1 MCKFGNFE
9 IGLTLETQQTITPTM
24 LETNTYLD
32 TFDSKND
39 VYNSIASLE
48 EYKEKDTFSF
58 SWSRGS
64 YGNSLKNTIMRNKAS
79 HYINI

>member
-9 IGLTLETQQTITPTM
+9 IGLTLETQRPITPEM
-24 LETNTYLD
+24 SETHTYMD
-32 TFDSKND
+32 TFDSKHD